1 MMKHLWFC
9 LCFFCCLG
17 LETFAQVSFGTPD
30 KFNDDW
36 CFILA
41 DDSTAMK
48 PGYDDSRWRQLTLP
62 HDWSVE
68 GAPSQELASC
78 TGYLPGGIGWYRKTF
93 RVDDDAARYYIYFE
107 GVYNRSD
114 VYLNGHL
121 LGHRP
126 NGYVSFMYDLTP
138 YLNREGDNV
147 IAVRVDHSRYAD
159 SRWYTGSGIY
169 RDVYLIAAPDV
180 HLSQWG
186 VAYRAAKLTDR
197 SATIEV
203 DVAVDNHTA
212 QSQQVQARITM
223 LDAEGKQVASAVKN
237 ATVAANSTNC
247 QQPTVNCQL
256 RNPHRWNLDDPY
268 LYTLRVE
275 LLSGG
280 QVIDKTEVRAGLRTL
295 EFSADKGFALNGVNM
310 KVKGVCLHHD
320 AGVLGAVVPPEVW
333 RRRIES
339 LKAMGANAIRMS
351 HKPQA
356 PIVYDLCDELGML
369 VMDEGSDEWEFP
381 KRKWIKGWNKGEP
394 GYQGTADFFEEWIE
408 RDITDIVRR
417 DRNHP
422 SVFLWSVGNEVDY
435 PNDPYSHPVLDGSS
449 ISQPMFG
456 GYDPKRPHAERIGK
470 IAKRLA
476 ACIRAVDSSRPV
488 TGALAGVVMSNET
501 EYPEAV
507 DVVGYNYTENRYD
520 TDHKKYPNRIIYGS
534 ETRSDFSA
542 WKDVRDKEHIFGQF
556 IWTGTDYLGESGA
569 WPSRGLHTGLLNF
582 ANYAKPRGKF
592 REAHWSTTPMI
603 YIGTYNRGRGRWG
616 DHLSIDAF
624 DSWNYRDGQLIR
636 VVCYTNTAQAQLK
649 LNGEVIGE
657 MRPYDDTSGMIH
669 WDVPYAPGTLTA
681 EGYDAEGTLQTTY
694 TIHTSGRP
702 YSLRATLLEPEV
714 SAHGGTAQVLV
725 EVLDEEGHLVK
736 LADNMLS
743 CQVSGPA
750 RLLGLEN
757 SDNRDMTH
765 PKARQRRVYQG
776 YLVAYVE
783 VTDAKPVTLTFSAP
797 LLQDAVL
804 EIQPK

>member
-68 GAPSQELASC
+68 SAPSQELASC

-223 LDAEGKQVASAVKN
+223 FDAEGKQVASAVKN

-247 QQPTVNCQL
+247 QQSTVNCQL

-351 HKPQA
+351 HNPQA

-488 TGALAGVVMSNET
+488 TGALAGVLMSNET

-507 DVVGYNYTENRYD
+507 DVVGYNYTEDRYD

-681 EGYDAEGTLQTTY
+681 EGYDAEGTLQATY

-736 LADNMLS
+736 LADNMVS

-750 RLLGLEN
+750 RLLGLES

>member
-48 PGYDDSRWRQLTLP
+48 LGYDDSRWRQLTLP

-68 GAPSQELASC
+68 SAPSQELASC

-223 LDAEGKQVASAVKN
+223 FDAEGKQVASAVKN

-247 QQPTVNCQL
+247 QQSTVNCQL

-351 HKPQA
+351 HNPQA

-488 TGALAGVVMSNET
+488 TGALAGVLMSNET

-507 DVVGYNYTENRYD
+507 DVVGYNYTEDRYD

-681 EGYDAEGTLQTTY
+681 EGYDAEGTLQATY

-736 LADNMLS
+736 LADNMVS